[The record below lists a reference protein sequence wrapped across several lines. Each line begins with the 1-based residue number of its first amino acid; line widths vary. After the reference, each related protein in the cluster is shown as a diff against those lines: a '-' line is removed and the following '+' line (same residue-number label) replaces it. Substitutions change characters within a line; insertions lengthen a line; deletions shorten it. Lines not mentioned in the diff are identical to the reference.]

1 MWKIFEHKNN
11 EATKEE
17 KNTNEASEL
26 IQEPHELVDS
36 EPIDVRLN
44 VLNDYLKQCK
54 DNGIEITP
62 EMAEKEISE
71 NLGLNIS
78 ELLDTE
84 IKDDSIRDVNTDI
97 AAQIEAMMNQK
108 ATNQGTAL
116 SFLRDK
122 VFKSNFA
129 KAAFV
134 TTILFLKFSPSHA
147 ATDIVKDKDS
157 QKTEFKKPV
166 QLDGGDD
173 KTYKTSAEDFN
184 GAEKKITI
192 KAGSFFETDKA
203 EIKNQSELEAKF
215 DSFFSSINSHNFE
228 KIMDHNWIFSSSS
241 DERKTSN
248 WGGSNKN
255 LSDARFAE
263 FKKAFEEA
271 RSNHTFS
278 NLSEDQVKQIL
289 DKPILNVQPEDGV
302 THITD
307 LVNPKTNQNYTEK
320 EVKALDAGTKD
331 KLLEKCRYANFE
343 VESTMF
349 SVGPYGQFILLV
361 DDSPSMRASKANM
374 AEELRY
380 VNKDM
385 PVKIGFFSGA
395 LSDLTQVGGTQEAAD
410 KILKMTTTGSGAE
423 KALSSAIQYLEKIP
437 ENDASSKTMYV
448 ATDEGLQDLD
458 KIYKLTSLAEKNN
471 TQVTFLMFYENGSK
485 FVKIDANGLLEKVKH
500 NTENNI
506 KIRQQ
511 EIAKN
516 VAFYEKEVSGLA
528 KDIKNTLKGG
538 SFNVSAMYDALEKDG
553 IKGNA
558 EEIANAVA
566 KADFRDLK
574 NFEKISLGKRLVNA
588 KQRLMTNESLLFYLQ
603 QPIEKQIDQSG
614 QLANNFGEEL
624 QLKNV
629 TSLTNFEDAKGNQ
642 VEIPIL

>member
-11 EATKEE
+11 EANKEE
-17 KNTNEASEL
+17 QTANEAVEL
-26 IQEPHELVDS
+26 IQESHELVDS

-84 IKDDSIRDVNTDI
+84 IKDDSIKDVNTDI

-108 ATNQGTAL
+108 ATSKGTAL
-116 SFLRDK
+116 SFLRDQ

-134 TTILFLKFSPSHA
+134 TTILFLKFSPGQA
-147 ATDIVKDKDS
+147 ANDLVKDKDN

-166 QLDGGDD
+166 KLDGGDD
-173 KTYKTSAEDFN
+173 DKNYKTGAEDFK

-203 EIKNQSELEAKF
+203 EIKNQSELGAKF
-215 DSFFSSINSHNFE
+215 DSFFSSINSQNFE
-228 KIMDHNWIFSSSS
+228 KIMEHNWIFSSSS

-263 FKKAFEEA
+263 FKQAFEEA
-271 RSNHTFS
+271 KNNHTFS

-320 EVKALDAGTKD
+320 EVKALDSVTRD

-349 SVGPYGQFILLV
+349 EVGTYGQFILLV

-374 AEELRY
+374 AEE
-380 VNKDM
+380 
-385 PVKIGFFSGA
+385 
-395 LSDLTQVGGTQEAAD
+395 
-410 KILKMTTTGSGAE
+410 
-423 KALSSAIQYLEKIP
+423 
-437 ENDASSKTMYV
+437 
-448 ATDEGLQDLD
+448 
-458 KIYKLTSLAEKNN
+458 
-471 TQVTFLMFYENGSK
+471 
-485 FVKIDANGLLEKVKH
+485 
-500 NTENNI
+500 
-506 KIRQQ
+506 
-511 EIAKN
+511 
-516 VAFYEKEVSGLA
+516 
-528 KDIKNTLKGG
+528 
-538 SFNVSAMYDALEKDG
+538 
-553 IKGNA
+553 
-558 EEIANAVA
+558 
-566 KADFRDLK
+566 
-574 NFEKISLGKRLVNA
+574 
-588 KQRLMTNESLLFYLQ
+588 
-603 QPIEKQIDQSG
+603 
-614 QLANNFGEEL
+614 
-624 QLKNV
+624 
-629 TSLTNFEDAKGNQ
+629 
-642 VEIPIL
+642 